1 MKKFLSV
8 LVFFVVTV
16 TFLSAAYA
24 TEYQLEQVVVVSR
37 HNLRYSLKAG
47 DDRGL
52 LTLRGGEME
61 TLMGQYF
68 EARLRAQGLFPKNA
82 QPSANE
88 VRFYANSY
96 QRTIATAKYFS
107 AGAFPIAN
115 IPIEYHRAL
124 GQKDRVFLPPTD
136 PAFTKKLSAEA
147 DWKKLLN
154 DVRPAIATVER
165 LSGEK
170 FNPDDFYKM
179 KLRTEAAEWETQ
191 GSVKK
196 LNLAAD
202 GILMDYYDG
211 KVSYSDAEMRD
222 VAKISSLLIN
232 SNFDRP
238 IGAKVFAAPMLAV
251 ISDELETPD
260 RKFSF
265 ICGHDSNISNV
276 LTALQVEEYTL
287 PGTIEWRVPIASK
300 IVIKKFRGSD
310 GNEYARLSLVYPS
323 TAQIVNREMLTLDNP
338 PMKVLLKLRGLQ
350 TVDADGIYKL
360 SDVLQRLS
368 DARILDG
375 RFIN

>member
-1 MKKFLSV
+1 MRKIFSLLTV
-8 LVFFVVTV
+8 FVVI
-16 TFLSAAYA
+16 TFFSAAYA
-24 TEYQLEQVVVVSR
+24 MEYQLEQVVVVSR
-37 HNLRYSLKAG
+37 HNLRNSLKAG

-68 EARLRAQGLFPKNA
+68 EASLRAQGFFPKNF
-82 QPSANE
+82 QPSVGE

-124 GQKDRVFLPPTD
+124 GQKDRIFLPPTD
-136 PAFTKKLSAEA
+136 PALKKKLTAEF
-147 DWKKLLN
+147 DGKKLIAG
-154 DVRPAIATVER
+154 VRKEIETVER
-165 LSGEK
+165 LTGEK
-170 FNPDDFYKM
+170 FNPADYSF
-179 KLRTEAAEWETQ
+179 KLRDEAVEWKAE
-191 GSVKK
+191 GSVSKI
-196 LNLAAD
+196 NIAAD
-202 GILMDYYDG
+202 ALLMDYYDG
-211 KVSYSDAEMRD
+211 KVSYSDDEMRD
-222 VAKISSLLIN
+222 VAKISSLFIN

-238 IGAKVFAAPMLAV
+238 LGAKVFASPMLAV
-251 ISDELETPD
+251 ISDELNTPD

-276 LTALQVEEYTL
+276 LTALGVEEYTL

-323 TAQIVNREMLTLDNP
+323 SAQIVNREMLTLENP
-338 PMKVLLKLRGLQ
+338 PMQVTLKLRGLQ
-350 TVDADGIYKL
+350 TIDADATYKL
-360 SDVLQRLS
+360 SDVLNRIF
-368 DARILDG
+368 DARIVDG
-375 RFIN
+375 RLAA

>member
-1 MKKFLSV
+1 MKKIFSMLI
-8 LVFFVVTV
+8 VFVFTI
-16 TFLSAAYA
+16 TFFSAAQA
-24 TEYQLEQVVVVSR
+24 MDYQLEQVVVISR
-37 HNLRYSLKAG
+37 HNLRNSLKAG

-82 QPSANE
+82 QPSVGE

-124 GQKDRVFLPPTD
+124 GQKDRIFLPPTD
-136 PAFTKKLSAEA
+136 SALKKKLTAEGNA
-147 DWKKLLN
+147 KKLFA
-154 DVRPAIATVER
+154 DMQKEFATVER

-170 FNPDDFYKM
+170 FNPADSSIKIRDNVV
-179 KLRTEAAEWETQ
+179 EWELT
-191 GSVKK
+191 GSAKT
-196 LNLAAD
+196 LSLAAD
-202 GILMDYYDG
+202 ALLMDYYDG
-211 KVSYSDAEMRD
+211 KISYSDDEMRD

-238 IGAKVFAAPMLAV
+238 LGAKAFAAPMISV
-251 ISDELETPD
+251 ISDELNTPG

-265 ICGHDSNISNV
+265 ICGHDSNLSNV
-276 LTALQVEEYTL
+276 LTALGVEEYFL
-287 PGTIEWRVPIASK
+287 PGTIEWRIPIASK

-310 GNEYARLSLVYPS
+310 GNEYARLSLVYPAS
-323 TAQIVNREMLTLDNP
+323 AQIINREMLTLDNP
-338 PMKVLLKLRGLQ
+338 PMKVPLKLRGLQ
-350 TVDADGIYKL
+350 TVDADAIYKL

-368 DARILDG
+368 DAQIVDG
-375 RFIN
+375 RRAA

>member
-1 MKKFLSV
+1 MRKIFSLLIV
-8 LVFFVVTV
+8 FVVTV
-16 TFLSAAYA
+16 TFFSVVHAAD
-24 TEYQLEQVVVVSR
+24 YQLEQVIVISR
-37 HNLRYSLKAG
+37 HNLRNSLKAG

-68 EARLRAQGLFPKNA
+68 EAQLRAQGLFPKNA
-82 QPSANE
+82 QPSVGE

-136 PAFTKKLSAEA
+136 PAFMKKLSAEA
-147 DWKKLLN
+147 NLKKLIA
-154 DVRPAIATVER
+154 DFHKEIATVER

-170 FNPDDFYKM
+170 FNPADASIKI
-179 KLRTEAAEWETQ
+179 RSEVVEWKTQ
-191 GSVKK
+191 GSLNKI
-196 LNLAAD
+196 NLAAD
-202 GILMDYYDG
+202 ALLMEYYEG

-232 SNFDRP
+232 TNFDRP
-238 IGAKVFAAPMLAV
+238 ICAKIFASPMLAV
-251 ISDELETPD
+251 ISDELNTPG

-265 ICGHDSNISNV
+265 ICGHDSNLSNV
-276 LTALQVEEYTL
+276 LAALNVEEYTL
-287 PGTIEWRVPIASK
+287 PSTIEWRVPIASK

-310 GNEYARLSLVYPS
+310 GNEYANLSLIYPS
-323 TAQIVNREMLTLDNP
+323 TAQIINREMLTLDNP
-338 PMKVLLKLRGLQ
+338 PMKVQLKLRGLQ
-350 TVDADGIYKL
+350 SVDENAIYKL

-368 DARILDG
+368 DAQIVDG
-375 RFIN
+375 RRVA